1 MRKMS
6 NIPQKIKD
14 IEAEAKKKGLS
25 LGKEQNEFRAFE
37 MAEFRAEQEDN
48 RPVIEGHAAVYN
60 KKTNIG
66 DYFYEVIERGAFD
79 GCDFDDVLF
88 CINHETRKIPVARS
102 RRNNK
107 NSTMQ
112 LSTDNEGLFVKAY
125 PDIENNSESRSLYHS
140 IQRGD
145 IDGMSFI
152 FRVAEERWEDLDKPM
167 PTRHILKFK
176 KVFEVSAVTMP
187 AYRDTNI
194 SARDLKALENART
207 ALENARS
214 KELENS
220 NELEVLK
227 LKIQI
232 LSKG

>member
-1 MRKMS
+1 MS
-6 NIPQKIKD
+6 KLANLKNT
-14 IEAEAKKKGLS
+14 
-25 LGKEQNEFRAFE
+25 NEFRSFE
-37 MAEFRAEQEDN
+37 MAEFRAGKEDEK
-48 RPVIEGHAAVYN
+48 PIVEGHAAVYN
-60 KKTNIG
+60 KKVNIG
-66 DYFYEVIERGAFD
+66 DWFFEVIERGAFD

-112 LSTDNEGLFVKAY
+112 LSTDEKGLAVKSY
-125 PDIENNSESRSLYHS
+125 PDIENNAESKSLYHS

-152 FRVAEERWEDLDKPM
+152 FRVKEERWEDLDKPM
-167 PTRHILKFK
+167 PTRHIIKFE

-194 SARDLKALENART
+194 SARDQQALDNARMT
-207 ALENARS
+207 LENARS
-214 KELENS
+214 ELGNSKDEQRLELEK
-220 NELEVLK
+220 LK
-227 LKIQI
+227 LQKFY
-232 LSKG
+232 

>member
-1 MRKMS
+1 MAK
-6 NIPQKIKD
+6 NLPQKD
-14 IEAEAKKKGLS
+14 
-25 LGKEQNEFRAFE
+25 QNEFRKFE
-37 MAEFRAEQEDN
+37 IAEFRAAQEDE

-60 KKTNIG
+60 KRTNIG
-66 DYFYEVIERGAFD
+66 DWFYEIIEPGAFD
-79 GCDFDDVLF
+79 GCDFTDVLF
-88 CINHETRKIPVARS
+88 CINHETQKIPVARS

-112 LSTDNEGLFVKAY
+112 LNTDAEGLAVKAY
-125 PDIENNSESRSLYHS
+125 PDIENNTESKSLYHS

-167 PTRHILKFK
+167 PTRHIIKFK

-194 SARDLKALENART
+194 SARDQQALENART

-214 KELENS
+214 ELVNS
-220 NELEVLK
+220 KSELIE
-227 LKIQI
+227 IQKYKDAI
-232 LSKG
+232 FGRKDD

>member
-1 MRKMS
+1 MS
-6 NIPQKIKD
+6 KNNNLPEKD
-14 IEAEAKKKGLS
+14 EK
-25 LGKEQNEFRAFE
+25 EFRTFE
-37 MAEFRAEQEDN
+37 MAEFRALKEEDK
-48 RPVIEGHAAVYN
+48 PIIEGHAAVYN

-66 DYFYEVIERGAFD
+66 DWFYEVIERGAFD

-112 LSTDNEGLFVKAY
+112 LTTDNEGLFVRSY
-125 PDIENNSESRSLYHS
+125 PDIENNVESKSLYHS

-167 PTRHILKFK
+167 PTRHIIKFK

-194 SARDLKALENART
+194 SARDQQALENARM
-207 ALENARS
+207 ALESARS
-214 KELENS
+214 TLENEK
-220 NELEVLK
+220 NEQELEVLK
-227 LKIQI
+227 FKTQI
-232 LSKG
+232 LMKG

>member
-1 MRKMS
+1 MGAVPKKVKDL
-6 NIPQKIKD
+6 QKK
-14 IEAEAKKKGLS
+14 AEKSGQGFGGERNEYRAYQL
-25 LGKEQNEFRAFE
+25 EEFRAI
-37 MAEFRAEQEDN
+37 EQDDKS
-48 RPVIEGHAAVYN
+48 VIEGHAAVYD

-66 DYFYEVIERGAFD
+66 DFFYEVIERGAFD

-88 CINHETRKIPVARS
+88 CINHELRKIPVARS

-107 NSTMQ
+107 SSTMQ
-112 LSTDNEGLFVKAY
+112 LKTDEKGLFVTAY
-125 PDIENNSESRSLYHS
+125 PDLENNLESKSLYHS

-152 FRVAEERWEDLDKPM
+152 FRIKEERWENLDKEM
-167 PTRHILKFK
+167 PTRHIIKFK

-194 SARDLKALENART
+194 SARGQKALENAKI

-214 KELENS
+214 AGLGNS
-220 NELEVLK
+220 REAEVEVLRMRA
-227 LKIQI
+227 KI
-232 LSKG
+232 KGKV

>member
-1 MRKMS
+1 MNKEL
-6 NIPQKIKD
+6 PKKDQK
-14 IEAEAKKKGLS
+14 
-25 LGKEQNEFRAFE
+25 EFRAYE
-37 MAEFRAEQEDN
+37 MAEFRAGQEDN
-48 RPVIEGHAAVYN
+48 KPVIEGHAAVYN
-60 KKTNIG
+60 KKTKIG
-66 DYFYEVIERGAFD
+66 DWFFEIIERGAFD

-88 CINHETRKIPVARS
+88 CINHETQKIPVARS

-112 LSTDNEGLFVKAY
+112 LNTDNEGLAVKAY
-125 PDIENNSESRSLYHS
+125 PDIDNNTESKSLYHS

-167 PTRHILKFK
+167 PTRHITKFK

-194 SARDLKALENART
+194 SARDQQALDNART

-214 KELENS
+214 ELENS
-220 NELEVLK
+220 KSELIELQK
-227 LKIQI
+227 CKDAIFNR
-232 LSKG
+232 KDD

>member
-1 MRKMS
+1 MMS
-6 NIPQKIKD
+6 NLKNLKN
-14 IEAEAKKKGLS
+14 E
-25 LGKEQNEFRAFE
+25 NEFRAFE
-37 MAEFRAEQEDN
+37 MAEFRALKEEEK
-48 RPVIEGHAAVYN
+48 PVIEGHAAVYN

-66 DYFYEVIERGAFD
+66 DWFYEIIERGAFD
-79 GCDFDDVLF
+79 DCDFDDVLF

-112 LSTDNEGLFVKAY
+112 IATDDKGLFVRAY
-125 PDIENNSESRSLYHS
+125 PDIENNTESKSLYHS

-152 FRVAEERWEDLDKPM
+152 FRVAEERWENLDKEM
-167 PTRHILKFK
+167 PTRHIIKFK

-194 SARDLKALENART
+194 SARDQQALENARMV
-207 ALENARS
+207 LENARS
-214 KELENS
+214 ELGNSKNAQELEI
-220 NELEVLK
+220 LK
-227 LKIQI
+227 FKTQI
-232 LSKG
+232 LMKG

>member
-1 MRKMS
+1 MEMGTGNK
-6 NIPQKIKD
+6 NIPQKDQK
-14 IEAEAKKKGLS
+14 
-25 LGKEQNEFRAFE
+25 EFRAFE
-37 MAEFRAEQEDN
+37 MAEFRAAMVDEK
-48 RPVIEGHAAVYN
+48 PVIEGHAAVYN
-60 KKTNIG
+60 KKADING
-66 DYFYEVIERGAFD
+66 WFYEIIERGAFD

-112 LSTDNEGLFVKAY
+112 LATDTEGLAVKCY
-125 PDIENNSESRSLYHS
+125 PDIDNNVESKSLYYS
-140 IQRGD
+140 IERGD

-152 FRVAEERWEDLDKPM
+152 FIVSEERWEDLDKDM

-194 SARDLKALENART
+194 SARDQQALENARM
-207 ALENARS
+207 ALVNARS
-214 KELENS
+214 ELENS
-220 NELEVLK
+220 RNELEVARIK
-227 LKIQI
+227 TQI
-232 LSKG
+232 LMKG

>member
-1 MRKMS
+1 MS
-6 NIPQKIKD
+6 KNKNLPQKN
-14 IEAEAKKKGLS
+14 
-25 LGKEQNEFRAFE
+25 QNEFRTYE
-37 MAEFRAEQEDN
+37 MAEFRALQEDEK
-48 RPVIEGHAAVYN
+48 PVIEGRAAVYN

-66 DYFYEVIERGAFD
+66 DWFYEIIERGAFD

-107 NSTMQ
+107 NSTMH
-112 LSTDNEGLFVKAY
+112 LTTDDKGLAVKAY
-125 PDIENNSESRSLYHS
+125 PDTENNTESKSLYHS

-152 FRVAEERWEDLDKPM
+152 FRVSEERWEDLGKEM
-167 PTRHILKFK
+167 PIRHIIKFK

-187 AYRDTNI
+187 AYHDTNI
-194 SARDLKALENART
+194 SARDQQALENART

-214 KELENS
+214 ELENS
-220 NELEVLK
+220 KNEQEVEVLK
-227 LKIQI
+227 FKTQI
-232 LSKG
+232 LMKG